1 MPTRWDWHRVV
12 QTFRIPRWCILMTLI
27 FHPEPSASAV
37 LCVITAKHQHISFVS
52 LWARPHRP
60 ASCWIPSGTS
70 ATGFSGCTGAE
81 RGRLW
86 PHQKRQKLLSTRL
99 RGEYATVLFLTDTE
113 TSRVKQHRADRAGPK
128 SDTETSIKNPVDFQN
143 KTPNANF
150 QS

>member
-1 MPTRWDWHRVV
+1 
-12 QTFRIPRWCILMTLI
+12 MTLI

-37 LCVITAKHQHISFVS
+37 LNISILALS
-52 LWARPHRP
+52 LCEHGLTDPLAAGFHRARLRRVFP
-60 ASCWIPSGTS
+60 
-70 ATGFSGCTGAE
+70 GAPE
-81 RGRLW
+81 LNVAVCD